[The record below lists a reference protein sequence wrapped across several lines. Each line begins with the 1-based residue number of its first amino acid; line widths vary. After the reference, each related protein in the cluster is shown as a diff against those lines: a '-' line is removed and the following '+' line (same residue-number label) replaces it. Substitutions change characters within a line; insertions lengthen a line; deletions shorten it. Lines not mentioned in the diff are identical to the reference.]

1 MKLTRSTAE
10 PGPGAAA
17 GPASVLHWVPG
28 YLNSDGLSCWEL
40 QDAAAYEAGEPGGSD
55 PQHDAPRDAP
65 ASDLALWVAAQL
77 GYPVDL
83 EASSAAIGSVTLRPL
98 SIHAGREPVY
108 YVRPAAEETL
118 A

>member
-1 MKLTRSTAE
+1 MKLTRSIAE
-10 PGPGAAA
+10 PGPGAAT
-17 GPASVLHWVPG
+17 GPAHVLHWVPG
-28 YLNSDGLSCWEL
+28 YLSSDGLGCWEL
-40 QDAAAYEAGEPGGSD
+40 QAAGAYEAGEPGGSD

-65 ASDLALWVAAQL
+65 ASGLALWVAAQL

-83 EASSAAIGSVTLRPL
+83 EASSAGIRSVTLRPL
-98 SIHAGREPVY
+98 SIHADTEPLY